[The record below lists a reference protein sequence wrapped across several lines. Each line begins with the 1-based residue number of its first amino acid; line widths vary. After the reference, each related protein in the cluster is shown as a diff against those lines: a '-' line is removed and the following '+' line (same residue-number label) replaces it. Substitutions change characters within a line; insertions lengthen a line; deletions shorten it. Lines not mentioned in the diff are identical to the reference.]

1 MLDRTSTSALTDPR
15 FDRLAPVDCASCGAT
30 VLVAKFSP
38 EHTSVQWSLPAMRTC
53 KEFGALAA
61 AGGQTALS
69 DSCGSLRSS
78 IEAAVHVGRVPVAP
92 P

>member
-1 MLDRTSTSALTDPR
+1 M
-15 FDRLAPVDCASCGAT
+15 
-30 VLVAKFSP
+30 LVAKFSA

-61 AGGQTALS
+61 AGGQRALS
-69 DSCGSLRSS
+69 DSCASLRAS
-78 IEAAVHVGRVPVAP
+78 IEAAVHAGRLPVAP